1 MICRLAVAGV
11 CILSLACGAYD
22 SPSAPQSTVTPS
34 PTPAP
39 EPAPT
44 PAPTPSPVTET
55 FNDSIKYGDSA
66 CASTGVWDGRACRRY
81 SFTTTTS
88 GMLDVSLTWR
98 VETDLDLELWRGS
111 TRLDVSAAELD
122 GINNFEGFLRSLSAG
137 VYELRVV
144 CFKGSAIDPTEYTL
158 RITRPQ

>member
-1 MICRLAVAGV
+1 MICRLAIAGV

-34 PTPAP
+34 PTA
-39 EPAPT
+39 APT

-55 FNDSIKYGDSA
+55 FNNSIKYGDSP
-66 CASTGVWDGRACRRY
+66 CASIGVWDGRACRRY
-81 SFTTTTS
+81 SFTTTAS
-88 GMLDVSLTWR
+88 GMLDVSLTWSG
-98 VETDLDLELWRGS
+98 ETDLDVELWRGS
-111 TRLDVSAAELD
+111 TRLDVSAADVD

-144 CFKGSAIDPTEYTL
+144 CFYGSAIDPTEYTL